1 MKKFLLKAL
10 DIIINIIMIASS
22 IYAVFNLVMTFLPVE
37 IQTVVFNRL
46 HMSQEYIATF
56 SISATINAAIL
67 IFTKIAQTQTRIALT
82 SKLTKAELVIQNDVA
97 LYEQMKNRFNV
108 LADNYKAQQ
117 QMLNALLE
125 VQKVTTERNI
135 NASEKLVRKSE
146 KDAYKRALETIE
158 KAQQVL
164 QDLNNITSVYER
176 TEIKEIVVPKDS
188 DDITGRV

>member
-1 MKKFLLKAL
+1 MKKFLLKVL
-10 DIIINIIMIASS
+10 DVIINIIMIASS

-37 IQTVVFNRL
+37 IQTVVFNWL

-158 KAQQVL
+158 KAQQML

>member
-158 KAQQVL
+158 KAQQML

>member
-10 DIIINIIMIASS
+10 DVIINIIMIASS

-37 IQTVVFNRL
+37 IQTVVFNWL

-97 LYEQMKNRFNV
+97 LYEQMKNRFHV
-108 LADNYKAQQ
+108 LADTYKAQQ

-158 KAQQVL
+158 KAQQML

>member
-1 MKKFLLKAL
+1 
-10 DIIINIIMIASS
+10 
-22 IYAVFNLVMTFLPVE
+22 
-37 IQTVVFNRL
+37 
-46 HMSQEYIATF
+46 
-56 SISATINAAIL
+56 
-67 IFTKIAQTQTRIALT
+67 
-82 SKLTKAELVIQNDVA
+82 
-97 LYEQMKNRFNV
+97 
-108 LADNYKAQQ
+108 
-117 QMLNALLE
+117 MLNALLE

-158 KAQQVL
+158 KAQQML

>member
-1 MKKFLLKAL
+1 MKKYLLKAL
-10 DIIINIIMIASS
+10 DIIINIIMIANS

-37 IQTVVFNRL
+37 IQTVVFNWL

>member
-10 DIIINIIMIASS
+10 DVIINIIMIASS

-37 IQTVVFNRL
+37 IQTVVFNWL

-135 NASEKLVRKSE
+135 NASEKLVRKFE

-158 KAQQVL
+158 KAQQML